1 MAVIIIHE
9 GKEAYTILEW
19 VCLAYEIIVLP
30 LYYLIKCLNFL
41 FANVI
46 MFYI

>member
-19 VCLAYEIIVLP
+19 VCLAYEIIVIAFILSD
-30 LYYLIKCLNFL
+30 
-41 FANVI
+41 
-46 MFYI
+46 